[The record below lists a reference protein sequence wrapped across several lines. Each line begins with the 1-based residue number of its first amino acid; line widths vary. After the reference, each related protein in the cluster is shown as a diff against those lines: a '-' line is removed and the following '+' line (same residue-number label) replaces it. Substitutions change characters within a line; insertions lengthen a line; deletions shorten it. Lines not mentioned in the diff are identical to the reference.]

1 VNPRLR
7 GLIKRV
13 PGVRPLL
20 RSGFYLTLK
29 SLRHRLV
36 LRLGRR
42 RNYLWTR
49 FFRIPTQYVALS
61 EIVVGKIAPG
71 LAGRPLQIVVVGC
84 SNGAEA
90 YSISS
95 VLLRREPRIDFV
107 IRAYD
112 IDEGA
117 IRQARE
123 GRYSREEV
131 SANLTIDDGLVGQ
144 TFDVIG
150 DTYQVRR
157 QVAERVTFAVAN
169 ALDADLPKRAEPAD
183 IVFAQNFLYHL
194 KPSKSRQAFANICR
208 ILRPTAALFVD
219 GMDLDLKEELT
230 RLQGLA
236 PLDWRIAEI
245 HDETWK
251 ERGWAWPSIYWG
263 QEPFSGSRKGWERRY
278 ATIFLTMPAS
288 RLGAAGHERDHVL
301 TSRRRR

>member
-1 VNPRLR
+1 MNPRLR
-7 GLIKRV
+7 GLIKRI

-20 RSGFYLTLK
+20 RSGYYITLK

-36 LRLGRR
+36 LRLGGR

-49 FFRIPTQYVALS
+49 FFRIPTQYAALS
-61 EIVVGKIAPG
+61 EVVVGKISPG

-84 SNGAEA
+84 SNGAEP

-117 IRQARE
+117 IQQARE
-123 GRYSREEV
+123 GRYTREEV
-131 SANLTIDDGLVGQ
+131 FAKFTLAEGLVGQ

-150 DTYQVRR
+150 DTYRVRD

-169 ALDADLPKRAEPAD
+169 ALDADLLERVGPAD

-194 KPSKSRQAFANICR
+194 KPSVARQAFANLCR
-208 ILRPTAALFVD
+208 ILRPTAALLVD

-230 RLQGLA
+230 RRHGLE
-236 PLDWRIAEI
+236 PLDWRITEI
-245 HDETWK
+245 HDETWQ

-263 QEPFSGSRKGWERRY
+263 QEPFSASRKDWKRRY
-278 ATIFLTMPAS
+278 ATIFLTMTARP
-288 RLGAAGHERDHVL
+288 GNG
-301 TSRRRR
+301 